1 MNDRILVLA
10 TTVCALLV
18 TFASQAGAAD
28 GDVKVRA
35 TDASRFPSMEVTVS
49 IDARKVDTGDLT
61 VTEDGAPVADL
72 AIEPLN
78 DTTSGVDVILV
89 IDTSGSMKGQ
99 PLAAATAAALRFVTS
114 LPNDI
119 RVGVMTFSDQPDV
132 LASLSADHSFA
143 LDSLGR
149 LTASGETALYDA
161 AVAATGMFH
170 DANQRNIVL
179 LSDGGDTASKLGL
192 NDAIR
197 AAKRQDASFFT
208 VGLTSGE
215 FDEDAL
221 RRLARSTGGTYS
233 PAGTANLSTLYGGL
247 AQELSNQFRITY
259 GSTKTAGGQTTVAVS
274 AGGNTDAS
282 LFVAPKVDASPVEAP
297 RLIPAPEPTVAG
309 ETWMLIALGLCF
321 AATFL
326 IMLMFVGTR
335 ARSARDRELMRR
347 AGATHQAALPS
358 NDPDKTSGWVPSP
371 ILQATEKVAAAAGAT
386 ASIDAKL
393 ERAGVAMRPG
403 EFLVATVGA
412 VLGGA
417 LIGTVL
423 AGSLIFGL
431 LLAVVAGAIPFIVL
445 GIAATRRG
453 AKLHGQLPDILM
465 ILAGSLRAGHS
476 FLEALDMVAQ
486 EVGAPGDEEFGRVV
500 AEIRLGRAVPEAM
513 DALAERIGSEDF
525 KWALLAVNIQR
536 EVGGNLAEVLDT
548 VSETMRDRDT
558 IRRQIQVLTSEGRL
572 SVGILAALPI
582 GVALYLAWVNPDYL
596 ALLFNNGLGL
606 MMTGVSVILLG
617 LGIFWMRKV
626 VKIDV

>member
-1 MNDRILVLA
+1 MNNRSLVIA
-10 TTVCALLV
+10 TTVCALFVMLV
-18 TFASQAGAAD
+18 SNAGAAD
-28 GDVKVRA
+28 ARVRVRDMDV
-35 TDASRFPSMEVTVS
+35 SNFPSVDLTVS
-49 IDARKVDTGDLT
+49 IDAKKIDPSDVS
-61 VTEDGAPVADL
+61 VVEDGTPVAEPE
-72 AIEPLN
+72 IEPLAGPG
-78 DTTSGVDVILV
+78 SGVDVILV

-114 LPNDI
+114 LPGDI
-119 RVGVMTFSDQPDV
+119 RVGVMTFSDRPDV

-143 LDSLGR
+143 LNGLGR

-170 DANQRNIVL
+170 DATQRNVVL
-179 LSDGGDTASKLGL
+179 LSDGGDTASKLDL
-192 NDAIR
+192 DDAVR
-197 AAKRQDASFFT
+197 AAKKEDVSFFT

-215 FDEDAL
+215 FDENAL
-221 RRLARSTGGTYS
+221 RRLAGSTGGAYS

-259 GSTKTAGGQTTVAVS
+259 ESTKTVGGQTTVAVS
-274 AGGNTDAS
+274 AGDSTDAS
-282 LFVAPKVDASPVEAP
+282 LFVAPKVDQGTVDAP
-297 RLIPAPEPTVAG
+297 NVEPTPDPAIAG
-309 ETWMLIALGLCF
+309 ETWMLVALGLCF

-326 IMLMFVGTR
+326 IVVMFVGAR
-335 ARSARDRELMRR
+335 ARTARDRELMRR
-347 AGATHQAALPS
+347 AGASHHAALPS
-358 NDPDKTSGWVPSP
+358 NDPDKSSGWVPSP
-371 ILQATEKVAAAAGAT
+371 ILQATERVASAAGAT
-386 ASIDAKL
+386 SSIDAKL
-393 ERAGVAMRPG
+393 ERAGVSMRPG

-417 LIGTVL
+417 LLGTVL
-423 AGSLIFGL
+423 VGNLTFGL
-431 LLAVVAGAIPFIVL
+431 LLGIVAGAIPFIAL
-445 GIAATRRG
+445 GIAAKRRG

-500 AEIRLGRAVPEAM
+500 AEIRLGRAVPDAM

-606 MMTGVSVILLG
+606 LMTGVSVILLG